1 MDNNSSWWRNYEGI
15 LQTFY
20 PVFLG
25 QVVSFVMALMSFT
38 SSLVANLG
46 ANTPLS
52 LSFFSYTALALVYG
66 GIMIYGRQKLQVPWY
81 WYALLGF
88 ADVQGNFLV
97 NKAYQYS
104 SITSVTILD
113 CWTIAWVIILTW
125 LFLGTRYSPWQFFG
139 AAVCLGGLGLVLLS
153 DAKASDGSGG
163 SKPILGDIFVIIG
176 TFFFSMSN
184 VGEEFCVKKKDRIEV
199 VSMIGLFGLLVTI
212 IEIPILERK
221 SLESVKWS
229 AELILAFCGYAVA
242 SFMFYTLVPF
252 LLEMS
257 GSTLFNLS
265 LLTSD
270 VWAVVIRTFFY
281 KQKVEWLYFVAFAL
295 VVTGLII
302 YSKTEN
308 DSVNAPATIEEANS
322 ADQRYQ
328 LLNEDGEQADHRH
341 HEAIS

>member
-1 MDNNSSWWRNYEGI
+1 MDNISWWRNYEG
-15 LQTFY
+15 TFY

-66 GIMIYGRQKLQVPWY
+66 GIMIYRRQKLQVPWY
-81 WYALLGF
+81 WYALLGL
-88 ADVQGNFLV
+88 ADVQGNFL
-97 NKAYQYS
+97 
-104 SITSVTILD
+104 
-113 CWTIAWVIILTW
+113 
-125 LFLGTRYSPWQFFG
+125 
-139 AAVCLGGLGLVLLS
+139 AVCLAGLGLVLLS

-163 SKPILGDIFVIIG
+163 SKPILGDIFVIVG

-229 AELILAFCGYAVA
+229 AEIILAFCGYAVA

-302 YSKTEN
+302 YSKTEK
-308 DSVNAPATIEEANS
+308 DHVNAPANIEE

-328 LLNEDGEQADHRH
+328 LLNEDEEQADHRR
-341 HEAIS
+341 HETIS

>member
-1 MDNNSSWWRNYEGI
+1 
-15 LQTFY
+15 
-20 PVFLG
+20 
-25 QVVSFVMALMSFT
+25 MALMSFT

-66 GIMIYGRQKLQVPWY
+66 GIMIYRRQKLQVPWY
-81 WYALLGF
+81 WYALLGL

-139 AAVCLGGLGLVLLS
+139 AAVCLAGLGLVLLS

-163 SKPILGDIFVIIG
+163 SKPILGDIFVIVG

-229 AELILAFCGYAVA
+229 AEIILAFCGYAVA

-281 KQKVEWLYFVAFAL
+281 KQKVEWLFFVAFAL
-295 VVTGLII
+295 VVTG
-302 YSKTEN
+302 
-308 DSVNAPATIEEANS
+308 
-322 ADQRYQ
+322 
-328 LLNEDGEQADHRH
+328 G
-341 HEAIS
+341 

>member
-1 MDNNSSWWRNYEGI
+1 MDNSSRSWWRNYEGI
-15 LQTFY
+15 LRSFY
-20 PVFLG
+20 PLLLG
-25 QVVSFVMALMSFT
+25 QMVSFVMALMSFT

-52 LSFFSYTALALVYG
+52 LSFCSYTALALVYG
-66 GIMIYGRQKLQVPWY
+66 GIMIYRRQKLQVPWY
-81 WYALLGF
+81 WYALLSF

-113 CWTIAWVIILTW
+113 CWTIAWVILLTW
-125 LFLGTRYSPWQFFG
+125 LVLGTRYSPWQFLG
-139 AAVCLGGLGLVLLS
+139 AAVCLAGLGLVLLS
-153 DAKASDGSGG
+153 DAKASSGGG
-163 SKPILGDIFVIIG
+163 SKPLLGDIFVIIG
-176 TFFFSMSN
+176 TLFFAMSN

-199 VSMIGLFGLLVTI
+199 VSMIGLFGWLVTI

-229 AELILAFCGYAVA
+229 AEIILAFCGYATA
-242 SFMFYTLVPF
+242 SFMFYTFVPF
-252 LLEMS
+252 LLKMS

-302 YSKTEN
+302 YSKTAK
-308 DSVNAPATIEEANS
+308 DPVSAPAIEEAN

-328 LLNEDGEQADHRH
+328 LLNEDEERADCR
-341 HEAIS
+341 HEATVS

>member
-1 MDNNSSWWRNYEGI
+1 
-15 LQTFY
+15 
-20 PVFLG
+20 
-25 QVVSFVMALMSFT
+25 
-38 SSLVANLG
+38 
-46 ANTPLS
+46 
-52 LSFFSYTALALVYG
+52 
-66 GIMIYGRQKLQVPWY
+66 MIYRRQKLQVPWY
-81 WYALLGF
+81 WYALLGL

-163 SKPILGDIFVIIG
+163 SKPILGDTFVIIG

-199 VSMIGLFGLLVTI
+199 VSMIGVFGLLVTI

-229 AELILAFCGYAVA
+229 AELVSDLKSSSYICSTNIIFCFLKNDFLGLMVYRKQAPYLHEILAFCGYAVA
-242 SFMFYTLVPF
+242 SFMFYTFVPF

-281 KQKVEWLYFVAFAL
+281 KQKVEWLYFAAFAL

-302 YSKTEN
+302 YSKTEK
-308 DSVNAPATIEEANS
+308 DSVNAPATNIEEAN
-322 ADQRYQ
+322 QRYQ
-328 LLNEDGEQADHRH
+328 LLNEEEEQADHRH
-341 HEAIS
+341 HETIS

>member
-1 MDNNSSWWRNYEGI
+1 MDYEGI
-15 LQTFY
+15 LMTFY
-20 PVFLG
+20 PLFLG
-25 QVVSFVMALMSFT
+25 QVVSFLRALMSFT

-66 GIMIYGRQKLQVPWY
+66 GIMIYRRQKLQVPWY
-81 WYALLGF
+81 WYSLLGL
-88 ADVQGNFLV
+88 ADVQGNFLGKDMKLTFVECTAV

-104 SITSVTILD
+104 SITSVSILD

-153 DAKASDGSGG
+153 DANASDKSGG
-163 SKPILGDIFVIIG
+163 SKPFLGDIFVIIG
-176 TFFFSMSN
+176 TFFFSISN
-184 VGEEFCVKKKDRIEV
+184 VGEEFCVKKKDSVEV
-199 VSMIGLFGLLVTI
+199 VSMIGLFGVLVTM

-221 SLESVKWS
+221 SLESVDWS
-229 AELILAFCGYAVA
+229 AELILAFCIYAAA
-242 SFMFYTLVPF
+242 SFMFYTFVPF
-252 LLEMS
+252 LLKMS

-281 KQKVEWLYFVAFAL
+281 KQKHLDMQFHVMIPESAFGHA
-295 VVTGLII
+295 IPCH
-302 YSKTEN
+302 
-308 DSVNAPATIEEANS
+308 DSES
-322 ADQRYQ
+322 AF
-328 LLNEDGEQADHRH
+328 GH
-341 HEAIS
+341 AI

>member
-1 MDNNSSWWRNYEGI
+1 MDNISWWRNYEGI
-15 LQTFY
+15 LKTFY

-66 GIMIYGRQKLQVPWY
+66 GIMIYRRQKLQVPWY
-81 WYALLGF
+81 WYALLSL

-153 DAKASDGSGG
+153 DAKASDKSGG

-176 TFFFSMSN
+176 TFFFAMSN

-229 AELILAFCGYAVA
+229 AEILSSERNALVQFENLFQILAFCGYAVA

-302 YSKTEN
+302 YSKTY
-308 DSVNAPATIEEANS
+308 VHA
-322 ADQRYQ
+322 
-328 LLNEDGEQADHRH
+328 L
-341 HEAIS
+341 

>member
-1 MDNNSSWWRNYEGI
+1 MNRSSWWRNHEGI
-15 LQTFY
+15 LTTFY
-20 PVFLG
+20 PLFLG
-25 QVVSFVMALMSFT
+25 QIVSFVRALISFA

-52 LSFFSYTALALVYG
+52 LSFFTYTALALVYG
-66 GIMIYGRQKLQVPWY
+66 GIMIYRRQKLQIPWY
-81 WYALLGF
+81 WYALIGF
-88 ADVQGNFLV
+88 ADVQGSFLV
-97 NKAYQYS
+97 NKAFQYS

-113 CWTIAWVIILTW
+113 CWTIAWVMILTW

-139 AAVCLGGLGLVLLS
+139 IAVCLGGLGLVLLS
-153 DAKASDGSGG
+153 DAKASDGSAGG
-163 SKPILGDIFVIIG
+163 SKPILGDIFVIIA
-176 TFFFSMSN
+176 TFFLFTL
-184 VGEEFCVKKKDRIEV
+184 VQEFCVKKKDHVEV
-199 VSMIGLFGLLVTI
+199 VSMIGLIGLLVTI
-212 IEIPILERK
+212 TEIPILERK

-229 AELILAFCGYAVA
+229 AELIVAFCGYAVA

-252 LLEMS
+252 LLKMS

-281 KQKVEWLYFVAFAL
+281 KQKVEWLFFVAFAL

-302 YSKTEN
+302 YSKTEK
-308 DSVNAPATIEEANS
+308 DPVNASATIEEANA

-328 LLNEDGEQADHRH
+328 LLNGDEET
-341 HEAIS
+341 

>member
-1 MDNNSSWWRNYEGI
+1 MDNSNWWRNYEGI
-15 LQTFY
+15 LKTFY
-20 PVFLG
+20 PVLLG
-25 QVVSFVMALMSFT
+25 QLVSFVMALASFT

-46 ANTPLS
+46 AKTPLS
-52 LSFFSYTALALVYG
+52 LSFFSYTSLALVYG
-66 GIMIYGRQKLQVPWY
+66 GIMIYRRQKLQVPWY
-81 WYALLGF
+81 WYALLGV

-153 DAKASDGSGG
+153 DAKASGGSGG
-163 SKPILGDIFVIIG
+163 SKPILGDILVIIG

-199 VSMIGLFGLLVTI
+199 VSMIGLFGLLITM

-229 AELILAFCGYAVA
+229 AELILAFCGYAAA
-242 SFMFYTLVPF
+242 SFMFYTFVPF
-252 LLEMS
+252 LLKVK
-257 GSTLFNLS
+257 LS
-265 LLTSD
+265 LFIVLSP
-270 VWAVVIRTFFY
+270 ILY
-281 KQKVEWLYFVAFAL
+281 VEPGVYRKHSLYFFGGSGMDCVYLTLPRPHF
-295 VVTGLII
+295 VGTHWVCCCCT
-302 YSKTEN
+302 K
-308 DSVNAPATIEEANS
+308 V
-322 ADQRYQ
+322 
-328 LLNEDGEQADHRH
+328 RH
-341 HEAIS
+341 E